1 MKSNPHQ
8 PSQDSLEQSPQEGEW
23 FKLRLF
29 FPIAW
34 TLFLFLGPPLAQR
47 IPLGLRIISTIVTI
61 AAIAVLPSAVK
72 GWMHLLCL
80 PLYLLLVVLQITVW
94 SFPW

>member
-1 MKSNPHQ
+1 MPFGPASYMKPYPYQS
-8 PSQDSLEQSPQEGEW
+8 PSEASEQSPQEGEW

-29 FPIAW
+29 FPIFW
-34 TLFLFLGPPLAQR
+34 TLFLFLAPPLAQR
-47 IPLGLRIISTIVTI
+47 IPLRLRVVSTIVTI

-80 PLYLLLVVLQITVW
+80 PLYLLLVVL
-94 SFPW
+94 